1 MKRVLIITYYWP
13 PSGGSGVQRWLKA
26 SKYLSMYG
34 WEPVIYTP
42 LNPDVNSIDPSLEA
56 DIRADIKVI
65 KHKITEPYKV
75 YKILSGKKKG
85 EKIEA
90 NIISSEGGGFLKKLS
105 MHIRGNWFIP
115 DPRVWWVGPSVR
127 FLSGL
132 IKEGELFDAVVSTGP
147 PHSMHLI
154 AQALHKK
161 FNIPHLADFRDPWT
175 KIFYFKHL
183 GLSASSLKKHQTLE
197 RGVLSCADK
206 VVVVSDKMKEEFSTR
221 EYSEFAG
228 KVEVVTNGF
237 DPDDFST
244 EKRPAL
250 KEIKERID
258 RECEGKFVIVH
269 TGLLPKSAD
278 PDLLWPVLG
287 RMVAENTEFA
297 SRLKIVTMGQTD
309 SCVAEEIKA
318 AGLESYYTQYGYVPH
333 LESIGWQM
341 RANVLLLPLRKEKE
355 SAAILTGKFYEY
367 IACKGEIFAFG
378 PVNGD
383 LGRILKETGRGMMAE
398 FDDGVAIEAIM
409 RGFAKDYCS
418 AVSKPAAEGS
428 EMGSAEA
435 GNNSAVE
442 KYSRVK
448 TTEQLAKLLDE
459 ISRK

>member
-26 SKYLSMYG
+26 SKYLPQYG

-42 LNPDVNSIDPSLEA
+42 LNPDVNSTDDSLMA
-56 DIRADIKVI
+56 DIGADTKIIKR
-65 KHKITEPYKV
+65 KITEPYKF

-90 NIISSEGGGFLKKLS
+90 NIISSEGGGFLKRLS

-115 DPRVWWVGPSVR
+115 DPRCWWIKPSVR
-127 FLSGL
+127 FLSKL
-132 IKEGELFDAVVSTGP
+132 IKEGERFDAVVSTGP

-154 AQALHKK
+154 ADALHKK

-183 GLSASSLKKHQTLE
+183 GLSASSLKKHQALE
-197 RGVLSCADK
+197 RGVLNDASI
-206 VVVVSDKMKEEFSTR
+206 VVVVSDKMKEEFSTG
-221 EYSEFAG
+221 EYAEFAP
-228 KVEVVTNGF
+228 KVKVVTNGF

-258 RECEGKFVIVH
+258 RECDGKFVIVH

-278 PDLLWPVLG
+278 PDLLWPILG
-287 RMVAENTEFA
+287 KMVKENAQFA

-309 SCVAEEIKA
+309 GCVAEEIKA

-378 PVNGD
+378 PVEGD
-383 LGRILKETGRGMMAE
+383 LGKILRETGRGKIAE
-398 FDDGVAIEAIM
+398 FDDAIAIESIM
-409 RGFAKDYCS
+409 RDFAARC
-418 AVSKPAAEGS
+418 VPAAS
-428 EMGSAEA
+428 ESATE
-435 GNNSAVE
+435 NKAVE
-442 KYSRVK
+442 RFSRVK

-459 ISRK
+459 ISK